1 VRFNNRF
8 CALLGIPDLPM
19 GAFEHIGDKKIK
31 PQGGGGSWNPVEVVS
46 DAGSSAVDFVQ
57 DPIGTVTD
65 TLDKADNWT
74 EAAGEQL
81 AAIDPGPAL
90 GDVGESIDKN
100 VIQPMAADP
109 VGSIATIAVIASQQ
123 YYLLPVVAGANV
135 AIKGG
140 RLEDIALAAGIA
152 YVGGQYAPGI
162 GEWAGGGLTG
172 AVTTGAVLGA
182 GGAGSAAALRGD
194 DIGEAALRGGVVGGV
209 MGGVGYGVSQGYNAV
224 RSELGYGAGTPPT
237 IQADADFLAAQAEG
251 IRGTPGGVSDEY
263 MAQILRQEGVDP
275 FVATDVS
282 RLTNQGIGEAAVAQ
296 NIAGSYQPGEIY
308 TPPPIKDN
316 VFEKEAKKLATKAI
330 GGSILD
336 SIYGD
341 QTQPQDPLG
350 FLTIRRRGKTFD
362 DTYLGGE
369 TDSNVNLTQVV
380 PDKFELRKYANPE
393 GQSTLISFK
402 DDQPQ
407 QPIPSGYE
415 EVETIGAAEG
425 GLISM
430 NMVKYSKKPLMGPRK
445 TVTKPK
451 EQETT
456 RKGLAVKKK

>member
-1 VRFNNRF
+1 
-8 CALLGIPDLPM
+8 M

-57 DPIGTVTD
+57 DPVGTITD

-81 AAIDPGPAL
+81 AAIDPGPAI
-90 GDVGESIDKN
+90 GDIGESIDKN
-100 VIQPMAADP
+100 VIQPMANDP

-425 GLISM
+425 
-430 NMVKYSKKPLMGPRK
+430 
-445 TVTKPK
+445 
-451 EQETT
+451 
-456 RKGLAVKKK
+456 

>member
-1 VRFNNRF
+1 
-8 CALLGIPDLPM
+8 M